1 MLHSTTAR
9 TAALVFLLCSP
20 AQAAFGPD
28 LQRSFD
34 VADGGLLTIDTE
46 PGKIDVRTDGRGVQI
61 EVLRDG
67 ARSDEFEVTFE
78 QSGDDVTVKGE
89 WPEGLRSW
97 RARGKARIEYRVT
110 VPPNFN
116 LDLNT
121 SGGSVRVD
129 DLGGSLRARTSGG
142 SIQMGVIAGEVD
154 ANTSGGSIKLDGGG
168 AAANLNTSGGSIR
181 VGEVGGDLVAYT
193 SGGSIRIDGVNGN
206 VEARTS
212 GGSVEATLL
221 QQPTSDCKL
230 STSGGTVT
238 LNLAGEFAVNID
250 ASTGGGR
257 VKSDW
262 AIDGKTSAKRSM
274 RGSINGGGPLMRLS
288 SSGGGVRIRRGR

>member
-1 MLHSTTAR
+1 MLHPTSAR
-9 TAALVFLLCSP
+9 TAALVLLLCTP
-20 AQAAFGPD
+20 VQVAFGAD

-34 VADGGLLTIDTE
+34 VADGGLLTIDTD
-46 PGKIDVRTDGRGVQI
+46 PGKIDVRTDGRDVRI

-67 ARSDEFEVTFE
+67 ARADEFEVNFE
-78 QSGDDVTVKGE
+78 QSGDDVMVTGE
-89 WPEGLRSW
+89 WPEDLRSW
-97 RARGKARIEYRVT
+97 RSRRKARIEYRVT

-121 SGGSVRVD
+121 NGGSIRVD

-142 SIQMGVIAGEVD
+142 SIQMGVVAGEVD

-168 AAANLNTSGGSIR
+168 AAARLNTSGGSIR
-181 VGEVGGDLVAYT
+181 VGKVGGDLYAYT

-238 LNLAGEFAVNID
+238 LILADEFALDID

-257 VKSDW
+257 VRSDW
-262 AIDGKTSAKRSM
+262 AIDGKKTAKRRL

-288 SSGGGVRIRRGR
+288 SSGGGVRIRRDR